1 MAMDIRGRLK
11 DENEE
16 IEEIKFTLDLPDGT
30 TGGMVVSKAALETEA
45 FSQKLLINLN
55 AYTTTGANGTELN
68 IDAIEALKEDPLYD
82 AFKEDGSPKTGWRD

>member
-30 TGGMVVSKAALETEA
+30 TGGMVVSRQLLRR
-45 FSQKLLINLN
+45 KLLVRNFLLI
-55 AYTTTGANGTELN
+55 
-68 IDAIEALKEDPLYD
+68 
-82 AFKEDGSPKTGWRD
+82 